1 MANILKPLKTGVGPG
16 GLQPLQQVPEVG
28 DQLQDVG
35 LDQHRQLGDEVVV
48 GDLEQLEENDE
59 AGATLQYI
67 LNTLRLKSKI

>member
-1 MANILKPLKTGVGPG
+1 MAYILKPLKTGVGPG

-35 LDQHRQLGDEVVV
+35 LDQYRQLGDEVVV